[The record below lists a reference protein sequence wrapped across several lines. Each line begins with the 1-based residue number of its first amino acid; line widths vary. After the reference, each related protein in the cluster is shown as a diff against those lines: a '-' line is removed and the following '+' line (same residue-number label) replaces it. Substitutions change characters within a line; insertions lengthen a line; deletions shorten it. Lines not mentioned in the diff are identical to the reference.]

1 MLLIQPGEEAAG
13 AHGLR
18 WPAASGRG
26 ENPEVADTAST
37 GNFERVARE
46 LSGPLGAYLSRQVG
60 RPDVA
65 EELLQE
71 TLIRIE
77 RGLPGFEGRSGL
89 KTWAFAIAT
98 RVVVDHLRAPAN
110 RLRVVEI
117 DETVEPPDGEAGLD
131 DRLIAGEM
139 NACVRGVIDTLP
151 ADYRAA
157 LVLHDLE
164 GMTAEQTAAI
174 VGCSLPTAKIRIHRA
189 RQRLRKALEA
199 ECRFYRDD
207 GDVFRCTPG

>member
-13 AHGLR
+13 ARGLR
-18 WPAASGRG
+18 CPVASGRR
-26 ENPEVADTAST
+26 ENHEVTDST
-37 GNFERVARE
+37 STCDFERVAQD
-46 LSGPLGAYLSRQVG
+46 LSGPLGAYLMRQVG

-77 RGLPGFEGRSGL
+77 RGLSDFEGRSGL

-189 RQRLRKALEA
+189 RQRLRKALED

-207 GDVFRCTPG
+207 GNVFRCTPG

>member
-1 MLLIQPGEEAAG
+1 M
-13 AHGLR
+13 
-18 WPAASGRG
+18 
-26 ENPEVADTAST
+26 ADTSST
-37 GNFERVARE
+37 GDFERVALD
-46 LSGPLGAYLSRQVG
+46 LSGSLRAYLTRQVG
-60 RPDVA
+60 HPDVA

-71 TLIRIE
+71 TLIRIA
-77 RGLPGFEGRSGL
+77 RGLPGFEGRSEL

-98 RVVVDHLRAPAN
+98 RVVVDHLRAPQN
-110 RLRVVEI
+110 RPRVVEV
-117 DETVEPPDGEAGLD
+117 DEMVEPPDGEAGLD

-139 NACVRGVIDTLP
+139 NACIRGVIDSLP

-189 RQRLRKALEA
+189 RQRLRKALEN
-199 ECRFYRDD
+199 ECCFYRDD
-207 GDVFRCTPG
+207 GNVFRCTPA